1 MTDLKEL
8 FKNPGK
14 DHRSAPFWSWNDRLN
29 PDELDRQVRDMKEHG
44 MGGFF
49 MHSREGL
56 ETPYLSEEWMTCI
69 RRTVQAAKDV
79 GMNAWLYDE
88 DRWPSGFAGGLVAR
102 EIGDEGRAKTLTL
115 EMVTG
120 EIDPSGSLASF
131 IALVENNSISKL
143 KRVTEK
149 TSLEN
154 GEVGLVF
161 KREICPKTDWF
172 NGDTY
177 SDNLNPK
184 SVETFIKT
192 TYEKYLKEIGDEFG
206 KTIPGIFT
214 DEPNIFAGRVARRG
228 LPWTD
233 IFPEFFKSKRGY
245 DILEELPYLFLDGEK
260 SYKIRYDYW
269 RTISELFVDSY
280 TRQLGEWCEKHNL
293 LFTGHYLYEN
303 EFPRAII
310 TSGSIMPHYIYQGVP
325 GIDILTESIRETLTV
340 KQCSSVANQ
349 FGKKRV
355 LSELYG
361 CSGWEFT
368 FEGQKWVGDWQY
380 VLGVNM
386 RCQHLTLYSLK
397 GCRKRDYPPSFNY
410 NTTWWKYNK
419 IVEDY
424 FARLSLILSEG
435 KVVRDILLMHPIE
448 SAWMVFDGSNSEE
461 VSKIGEEFQGIADTL
476 LALHRDF
483 DLGDESII
491 EGYGKIVNG
500 LFTINQASYKLVVL
514 PPMKTIRGKTVNLL
528 KEFLDSGG
536 NVIVLK
542 PYPEMVL
549 AQEEDLSWLFEH
561 PNVSILN
568 DKRELSSKL
577 EELLKPRIRIQET
590 PGEEDGSLLYME
602 REIEGKDVFFIVNT
616 DRNNPHTVEIII
628 ENNGKVE
635 EWDALTG
642 EIREVNSIQGEGMT
656 RIKTTFGPAES
667 RLYVIDPHSRPA
679 AEEPAELH
687 YKRGLYI
694 GPVTEFTRSNPN
706 VLTLDFCQY
715 RFKGDKWSD
724 IKPVWKA
731 QLEIRRKLGMR
742 DIHVN
747 GIEQRWRWIYQPH
760 PNDNTPVEFRFTFNV
775 RDIPKTPVSLVV
787 ENAEDFGIYLNGEAI
802 SNKPDGWYLDRS
814 FDRIKLPA
822 LKKGENEIILACLYK
837 NRMEVE
843 DCYIIGDFGVD
854 ILTREI
860 IKEPDRLHFGDWC
873 MQGYPHYAG
882 SISYREE
889 LDIDLEDN
897 ERIFIKIGKHSAIT
911 TAIWI
916 NGKLAGYIPWKCA
929 DGLDVTP
936 YMVKGKNLIEIEVVA
951 SPRNMLGPLHQKSGK
966 RPWTDSRSFR
976 TEGDEFTPDYV
987 LMPFGLFDQV
997 KLEVFSK

>member
-1 MTDLKEL
+1 MSDLKEL

-14 DHRSAPFWSWNDRLN
+14 DYRGAPFWSWNDRLR
-29 PDELDRQVRDMKEHG
+29 PDELETQVRDMKEHG

-56 ETPYLSEEWMTCI
+56 ETPYLSEEWMNCI
-69 RRTVQAAKDV
+69 KRTVETAKEV

-88 DRWPSGFAGGLVAR
+88 DRWPSGFAGGLVAK
-102 EIGDEGRAKTLTL
+102 EIGDEGRAKILTL
-115 EMVTG
+115 EIVNQ
-120 EIDPSGSLASF
+120 ELDPSESLVSF
-131 IALVENNSISKL
+131 IAVLDKNSISKL
-143 KRVTEK
+143 KRVREK
-149 TSLEN
+149 ISLEN

-161 KREICPKTDWF
+161 KREICPKVDWF

-192 TYEKYLKEIGDEFG
+192 TYERYFKEFGKEFG

-214 DEPNIFAGRVARRG
+214 DEPNIFAWRVAKRG

-233 IFPEFFKSKRGY
+233 IFPEFFKSRRGY
-245 DILEELPYLFLDGEK
+245 DILDELPYLFFDGEK
-260 SYKIRYDYW
+260 SHKVRYDYW
-269 RTISELFVDSY
+269 RTISELFLESY
-280 TRQLGEWCEKHNL
+280 TKQLGKWCEEHNL

-310 TSGSIMPHYIYQGVP
+310 TSGSIMPHYVYQGIP

-361 CSGWEFT
+361 CTGWEFT

-380 VLGVNM
+380 ALGVNL
-386 RCQHLTLYSLK
+386 RCQHLALYSLK

-419 IVEDY
+419 VVEDY

-435 KVVRDILLMHPIE
+435 KAVRDILLIHPIE
-448 SAWMVFDGSNSEE
+448 SAWMIFDGTNFDE
-461 VSKIGEEFQGIADTL
+461 VSKIGEEFQSIADTL
-476 LALHRDF
+476 LRIHRDF

-491 EGYGKIVNG
+491 EEYGKIVNG
-500 LFTINQASYKLVVL
+500 KFTINKASYKLVIL
-514 PPMKTIRGKTVNLL
+514 PPMNTIRKKTVNLL

-542 PYPEMVL
+542 PYPTKVF
-549 AQEEDLSWLFEH
+549 AQEEDLSWFFEH
-561 PNVSILN
+561 PGVSVLE
-568 DKRELSSKL
+568 DEKELSDKL
-577 EELLKPRIRIQET
+577 DELLPPRIRIQQT
-590 PGEEDGSLLYME
+590 PGEEDGSFIYME
-602 REIEGKDVFFIVNT
+602 RDIDGKDVFFIVNT
-616 DRNNPHTVEIII
+616 DRNNPHTVEITIC
-628 ENNGKVE
+628 NNGKIE
-635 EWDALTG
+635 EWNPLTG
-642 EIREVNSIQGEGMT
+642 DINEIYAIQDDGK
-656 RIKTTFGPAES
+656 IKINTTFRPAES
-667 RLYVIDPHSRPA
+667 KLYVIDPHSKPSVR
-679 AEEPAELH
+679 EPSRLQ
-687 YKRGLYI
+687 YKRSVYI
-694 GPVTEFTRSNPN
+694 GPVTKFRRSEPN
-706 VLTLDFCQY
+706 ILTLDFCEY
-715 RFKGDKWSD
+715 RFRGEAWSD
-724 IKPVWKA
+724 VLPVWKA
-731 QLEIRRKLGMR
+731 QLEVRRRLGMR
-742 DIHVN
+742 DIHIN
-747 GIEQRWRWIYQPH
+747 GIEQRWRWVYEPH
-760 PNDNTPVEFRFTFNV
+760 PNDNTPVEFRFRFNV
-775 RDIPKTPVSLVV
+775 REIPKTPVRLVI
-787 ENAEDFGIYLNGEAI
+787 ENAEDFEIFLNGKAI
-802 SNKPDGWYLDRS
+802 SNKPEGWYLDRS
-814 FDRIKLPA
+814 FDRIVLPG
-822 LKKGENEIILACLYK
+822 LKIGENEIILSCLYK

-843 DCYIIGDFGVD
+843 DCYLIGDFGVD
-854 ILTREI
+854 VLTREI

-882 SISYREE
+882 SIFYQDEVELNLEE
-889 LDIDLEDN
+889 N
-897 ERIFIKIGKHSAIT
+897 ERVFIKLGKHSAIT

-916 NGKLAGYIPWKCA
+916 NGELARYIPWKCA
-929 DGLDVTP
+929 DGLDITP
-936 YMVKGKNLIEIEVVA
+936 YVEKGRNLIEIEVVA

-976 TEGDEFTPDYV
+976 TEGEEFTQDYV

-997 KLEVFSK
+997 RLEIFSR